1 MHSLRTRITL
11 MTVFV
16 VLIALTV
23 MTCICVLFIRRSEH
37 RDSEQM
43 LLLLCE
49 TGERNLDYYFD
60 SVQKSVQKVAS
71 YAEADLEG
79 LRDEQLE
86 KHMEHMEKYFE
97 EMAYRTNGVLT

>member
-16 VLIALTV
+16 VLIALAIITA
-23 MTCICVLFIRRSEH
+23 ISILFIRNSEH

-43 LLLLCE
+43 MLLLCE

-71 YAEADLEG
+71 YASRTVHILDGRMYSAEEYRALMEAE
-79 LRDEQLE
+79 
-86 KHMEHMEKYFE
+86 
-97 EMAYRTNGVLT
+97 V